1 MEDQEC
7 SGKKSKRFKEMKEG
21 EVPGTMMRPTRCDS
35 VTSIVS
41 PKRQRER
48 KLDEFGRE
56 EMKGGDEGSGEG
68 TCWASE
74 CELAMFLGSAKDDI
88 VLVVC
93 GKKRSARDRR
103 KSVRRFGRGREM
115 PCVPT
120 CTHEGASVLTPVSHP
135 HTNFCAHQRLHC
147 VR

>member
-41 PKRQRER
+41 PRRQRER

-56 EMKGGDEGSGEG
+56 EMKG
-68 TCWASE
+68 A
-74 CELAMFLGSAKDDI
+74 
-88 VLVVC
+88 
-93 GKKRSARDRR
+93 
-103 KSVRRFGRGREM
+103 VRGPVG
-115 PCVPT
+115 
-120 CTHEGASVLTPVSHP
+120 PVSVNLRCSSAP
-135 HTNFCAHQRLHC
+135 RRMILFLWSVARRG
-147 VR
+147 VREIEGRV